1 MELYRK
7 MILYTNYALYGLFA
21 LAVLGIE
28 RTSTYRMAMQ
38 VENIY
43 KFMIGAILVAFAN
56 PYAEIPIDFLKKL
69 AFSAGLFLVASSSV
83 TGLILHRTSAT
94 PGTSPPSQA
103 PLSPLG
109 TQAGFSSLDRTDES
123 P

>member
-1 MELYRK
+1 M
-7 MILYTNYALYGLFA
+7 MILYTNYALYALFA

-56 PYAEIPIDFLKKL
+56 PYAEIPTDFLKKL

-83 TGLILHRTSAT
+83 TGLILRNTPTTSGASSMSKAT
-94 PGTSPPSQA
+94 
-103 PLSPLG
+103 LSPLG
-109 TQAGFSSLDRTDES
+109 TQNRPFPLNRTYQHF
-123 P
+123 

>member
-1 MELYRK
+1 MEFYRK
-7 MILYTNYALYGLFA
+7 MVLYTTYALYGLFA

-56 PYAEIPIDFLKKL
+56 PYAKIPTDFLKRL

-83 TGLILHRTSAT
+83 TGFILNRAST
-94 PGTSPPSQA
+94 PPGALSTPQPT
-103 PLSPLG
+103 PSPLR
-109 TQAGFSSLDRTDES
+109 A
-123 P
+123 